1 MIRKVEVQSN
11 LTEQFMI
18 NRGLRQGLS
27 TQLFN
32 LILEKAIRNTE
43 IDQGGSIYN
52 RTLQYL
58 AYADD
63 VNLVS
68 RSALMLS
75 AAFKQLEAESECRSH
90 NK

>member
-1 MIRKVEVQSN
+1 MN
-11 LTEQFMI
+11 

-32 LILEKAIRNTE
+32 LILEKAIRNIE

-68 RSALMLS
+68 RNALMLS
-75 AAFKQLEAESECRSH
+75 AAFKQLEAVRMPVSQ
-90 NK
+90 